1 MAKEIGYSTPNMIT
15 MIKTGTSRL
24 GLQKVVPWAKALG
37 VDPAYFLRACDQTR
51 YPHRNKVVVL
61 LGFKAGLRAMEI
73 ALIRRWHV
81 MDAGAKIADAIHLEN
96 KICKK
101 GSGRIIPINE
111 DLAKAIV
118 HLFDLVPGMPEDPL
132 ILSERAM
139 LNPEAVI
146 PESMRPNSIVHL
158 FARLIDR
165 VGLVGCSS
173 HSGRRTFG
181 TRAAR
186 QIARAG
192 GSLRDVQQLLG
203 HKNLATTQAYI
214 EGDEDAKRRV
224 VNLL

>member
-1 MAKEIGYSTPNMIT
+1 MAG
-15 MIKTGTSRL
+15 R
-24 GLQKVVPWAKALG
+24 QAKICADIQIQAL
-37 VDPAYFLRACDQTR
+37 VRACDQTR

-81 MDAGAKIADAIHLEN
+81 MDAGAKISDAIHLEN

-101 GSGRIIPINE
+101 GSGRTIPINN
-111 DLAKAIV
+111 DLAAAITY
-118 HLFDLVPGMPEDPL
+118 LFDVLPGLPEDPL

-139 LNPEAVI
+139 IPEAMI
-146 PESMRPNSIVHL
+146 PEAMRPNSIVHL
-158 FARLIDR
+158 FDRLIKK
-165 VGLVGCSS
+165 VGLIGCSS

-186 QIARAG
+186 KIVEAG

-203 HKNLATTQAYI
+203 HRSLLTTQSYI
-214 EGDEDAKRRV
+214 DGDEDAKKKV